1 MYKVQ
6 LKIFSP
12 GPTVYICPAWAAVHR
27 GVRWANYGVTRV
39 RWGPGNP
46 VRHSPTPGGGGV
58 GKGGHGCQDN
68 IHRDNRHWLAGYR
81 SGSAGSFLVV
91 LFLILNN
98 SGTKIEDADW
108 FQDYISTPLPSPE
121 RNWELKQKVLFY
133 FEKYYICLLGFS
145 RDAARYSIPL
155 SVWSRSLL
163 LSIPIS
169 KKLVLTTFSL
179 LHLGKSPRFRHKLK

>member
-1 MYKVQ
+1 M
-6 LKIFSP
+6 FSP

-121 RNWELKQKVLFY
+121 RNWKLKQKVLFY
-133 FEKYYICLLGFS
+133 FDKIVHLFAWIFPRCSMVQSSRYYLVPELYLVNPHVEKVSSDNF
-145 RDAARYSIPL
+145 
-155 SVWSRSLL
+155 
-163 LSIPIS
+163 
-169 KKLVLTTFSL
+169 
-179 LHLGKSPRFRHKLK
+179 